1 MNHMIL
7 GSCML
12 VCAIRLIFIPT
23 YERNNFKQ
31 LIPTR
36 FRQVNL
42 HPDRNLAHIEAF
54 PTLLLSLMVSD
65 WFLEILSKQKSDIAI
80 PVFCSF
86 HISLVFITTII
97 KDSGLGRET
106 SVIFECYQ
114 FNCFILLFLHFRVY
128 LYWLLPSSL
137 LVTKHVLVYGKHVTW
152 PAGSRPYLSIQ
163 NATRLPDLCPAR
175 PLQSRTPCTRVLAQV
190 WYTS

>member
-12 VCAIRLIFIPT
+12 VCAILLIFIPT

-65 WFLEILSKQKSDIAI
+65 WFLEVLSQQKSDIAI

-97 KDSGLGRET
+97 KDSGLGREP

-114 FNCFILLFLHFRVY
+114 FNCLIFLFYISVCTYIGCFH
-128 LYWLLPSSL
+128 
-137 LVTKHVLVYGKHVTW
+137 
-152 PAGSRPYLSIQ
+152 RPYSVL
-163 NATRLPDLCPAR
+163 NTYLCTLNTLHGMRGLDPI
-175 PLQSRTPCTRVLAQV
+175 
-190 WYTS
+190 